1 MKSHLTNISKNCRRT
16 PKDRRYFLFSLRQAV
31 FFEKCSLSLFPKD
44 RLYPPFLPCQ
54 AVFFEKCPLS
64 LSPKDR
70 LHPLF
75 SPCQAV
81 FFEKCSLSLSPKD
94 RLHLSF
100 SSHQA
105 VFRRWSF
112 VGGSWSRG
120 LRHRFAVRNIVA
132 LLRSVPSLALL
143 CVSSCSTGL
152 LHRLRRAI
160 PRTSASLPQL
170 NFSPCLP
177 ARKPEGVGVR
187 GKGKVAFSYALRR
200 EASAVHGFPFPGILH
215 RQIRSWL
222 EIRGHKNNRR
232 GSERPSAVAWHPL

>member
-1 MKSHLTNISKNCRRT
+1 MDLT
-16 PKDRRYFLFSLRQAV
+16 
-31 FFEKCSLSLFPKD
+31 
-44 RLYPPFLPCQ
+44 
-54 AVFFEKCPLS
+54 
-64 LSPKDR
+64 
-70 LHPLF
+70 LF

-170 NFSPCLP
+170 NFSP
-177 ARKPEGVGVR
+177 A
-187 GKGKVAFSYALRR
+187 
-200 EASAVHGFPFPGILH
+200 FPGKSQRHLWFFEIAYDDLRPDLH
-215 RQIRSWL
+215 IDS
-222 EIRGHKNNRR
+222 
-232 GSERPSAVAWHPL
+232 